1 MILKSSDAFDP
12 HKSAITQMYY
22 EEDSRILITASK
34 DKSVKVKLR
43 ILRIKTI
50 QIWKLP
56 ERWISEDVQKFEESE
71 IKIQKDTAAMLKIQ
85 RQLTKKEEDEDSEDD
100 LNGWDFRQE

>member
-1 MILKSSDAFDP
+1 
-12 HKSAITQMYY
+12 MYY
-22 EEDSRILITASK
+22 EEESRILITASK
-34 DKSVKVKLR
+34 DKTVKVNLQGSKI
-43 ILRIKTI
+43 ILIK

-56 ERWISEDVQKFEESE
+56 ERWISEDVQKFEETE

-100 LNGWDFRQE
+100 LNGWDFR